1 MCVCRWNMDTLCT
14 CVVLGSSQGQR
25 GNHNKAF
32 VFWLVYW
39 EWYFPQFQLFYGVKK
54 MKRGRKKVLVCREAA
69 TANGGM
75 MSEQMKPS
83 PQPETVTLP
92 FFSTLF
98 SFSWARPLLCCVTG
112 QSLQG
117 QAGHCV
123 LTSVFI
129 RGLEVLS
136 TQTSSFFLLP
146 LLLPCLF
153 LSKTICPFSDKQPHQ
168 RLGLRSV
175 NTRLLDMI
183 HQ

>member
-1 MCVCRWNMDTLCT
+1 M
-14 CVVLGSSQGQR
+14 
-25 GNHNKAF
+25 
-32 VFWLVYW
+32 
-39 EWYFPQFQLFYGVKK
+39 
-54 MKRGRKKVLVCREAA
+54 GRKKSAGPSGGCNCKWRNDVRANEAVSSA
-69 TANGGM
+69 RD
-75 MSEQMKPS
+75 SLPS
-83 PQPETVTLP
+83 PPS

-98 SFSWARPLLCCVTG
+98 SFSLARPLLCCVTG

-136 TQTSSFFLLP
+136 AQTSSFFLLP
-146 LLLPCLF
+146 FLLPCLF

-168 RLGLRSV
+168 RPGLSSV
-175 NTRLLDMI
+175 NTGLLDMI